1 MQSFIANFNMGSLN
15 PIGVFELVDCLR
27 GQAGLWIRA
36 TCYRTFSLEP
46 TMADCVNE
54 WALWNISDGAFV
66 PGKGRRTHLAW
77 MGRCAREKRNSGI
90 NTHIPVREQR
100 LLHGNWDL
108 ASDWGRR

>member
-54 WALWNISDGAFV
+54 WALWKPYIDPATTLTAIGF
-66 PGKGRRTHLAW
+66 RRSSSSIVAQSSPRT
-77 MGRCAREKRNSGI
+77 R
-90 NTHIPVREQR
+90 
-100 LLHGNWDL
+100 
-108 ASDWGRR
+108 